1 LLLLPVFDITYLK
14 KPHYRKQH
22 NIFVNATTFNC
33 AKALSDCF
41 ASVVHQNYASPLMS
55 RYLLDTNIVI
65 NVLKRRPL
73 EVLSTFNTN
82 ASRMTISSITSRTD
96 ARRREKPTCG

>member
-1 LLLLPVFDITYLK
+1 
-14 KPHYRKQH
+14 
-22 NIFVNATTFNC
+22 
-33 AKALSDCF
+33 
-41 ASVVHQNYASPLMS
+41 MS